1 MQQPH
6 SELRTDTEQDVS
18 VRWLCTHF
26 SGPSSHKQP
35 MTLIKTIV
43 VYVYMIDSQGLTS
56 WTTKV
61 TVDKDL
67 ATVDK
72 D

>member
-6 SELRTDTEQDVS
+6 SELRTDTGQEVS
-18 VRWLCTHF
+18 VRWLRTHF

-43 VYVYMIDSQGLTS
+43 VYVYMIEQGLTS

-67 ATVDK
+67 VTVDK

>member
-1 MQQPH
+1 
-6 SELRTDTEQDVS
+6 
-18 VRWLCTHF
+18 
-26 SGPSSHKQP
+26 

-67 ATVDK
+67 VTVDK